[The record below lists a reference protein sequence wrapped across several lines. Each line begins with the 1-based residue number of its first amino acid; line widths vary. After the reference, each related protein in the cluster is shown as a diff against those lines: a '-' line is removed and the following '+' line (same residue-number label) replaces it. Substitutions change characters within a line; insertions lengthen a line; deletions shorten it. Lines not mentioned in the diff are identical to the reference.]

1 VVSIRRTDRF
11 RRRGPLVA
19 AGVALAAAVAV
30 AAAVLVT
37 HSSTAPTPQAKP
49 PTAGVLGKAV
59 IRSRTPR
66 CTRYASTTGSDSAP
80 GTRRRPFASVGRLVA
95 SLRPGQTGC
104 LLRGRYVQDV
114 TVRHGGTAGKPITIR
129 SAPGQV
135 ATLQGRLW
143 IAEGANDVTF
153 TRMRLDGRNSSLL
166 PSPSVDGDHD
176 SFTYVDVTNDK
187 MGGHDDGDGI
197 CFALG
202 DDTGRYGT
210 AHNTLI
216 ARSTIHDCGTADN
229 HNHGIYVASSVGAR
243 IVGNWIWDNGDRGVQ
258 LYPNAQNTLVEFNI
272 IAGNGEGVI
281 FSGDQTHASSGNVV
295 TRNTIVD
302 SRIRHNVEYW
312 WPGPVGTDNVVS
324 HNCLWGGAQG
334 NIATPAVGYTLV
346 ANTIAQPRF
355 AASAQP
361 APILPKTPCAADSP
375 AALGGR

>member
-1 VVSIRRTDRF
+1 VSIRRSDRS

-19 AGVALAAAVAV
+19 AGLLLAVAV
-30 AAAVLVT
+30 TAAAAVLLGR
-37 HSSTAPTPQAKP
+37 SSTPAPRAKP

-59 IRSRTPR
+59 IRSRTPA
-66 CTRYASTTGSDSAP
+66 CTRYASTAGSDSAP
-80 GTRRRPFASVGRLVA
+80 GTRRRPFGSVGRLVA

-104 LLRGRYVQDV
+104 LLRGRYVEDV
-114 TVRHGGTAGKPITIR
+114 TVRRGGTAGKPITIR

-143 IAEGANDVTF
+143 IAQGANYVTF
-153 TRMRLDGRNSSLL
+153 TRMKLDGRNSSLL

-176 SFTYVDVTNDK
+176 SFTYVDVTNHK

-210 AHNTLI
+210 ARNTLI

-243 IVGNWIWDNGDRGVQ
+243 IVGNWIWDNGDRGIQ
-258 LYPNAQNTLVEFNI
+258 LYPNAQKTLVEFNI

-312 WPGPVGTDNVVS
+312 WPGPVGTGNVVS

-334 NIATPAVGYTLV
+334 NIATPAVGYTLE
-346 ANTIAQPRF
+346 ANTIVQPRF

-361 APILPKTPCAADSP
+361 ASILPKTPCVADSP